1 MLRFSSIRRIEKVT
15 NFHAAPEFSDP
26 SRENSEKKGSPEL
39 SRSPRKLFRR
49 RIVARQKLH
58 IKKDDMVVVLS
69 GQDRGKEGVVLE
81 VYPKKQRAIVEGVH
95 IVKRHLRPNQM
106 GQGGVVE
113 REGTIHVSNLK
124 KIDA

>member
-1 MLRFSSIRRIEKVT
+1 MAQ
-15 NFHAAPEFSDP
+15 H
-26 SRENSEKKGSPEL
+26 
-39 SRSPRKLFRR
+39 
-49 RIVARQKLH
+49 KLH
-58 IKKDDMVVVLS
+58 IKKNDTVKVLS

-81 VYPKKQRAIVEGVH
+81 VFPQKQRAIVEGVH
-95 IVKRHLRPNQM
+95 IIKRHLRPNQM